1 MKANTVPKTIIQAR
15 QKKLALAIALAIASS
30 SASLS
35 SLAADPADQKTVVTA
50 TTAATQ
56 ENDLLTLYRQAAL
69 SDPVFNSAK
78 YNYIAGKEKL
88 WQGFSVLTPQV
99 VATGSETKN
108 NTVAKKDSDPYGTS
122 HLKNRGWTIRLTQ
135 LLS

>member
-1 MKANTVPKTIIQAR
+1 MKANTVPKTIIQAK

-30 SASLS
+30 SASFS
-35 SLAADPADQKTVVTA
+35 SLAADPADQKTAVTA

-78 YNYIAGKEKL
+78 YN
-88 WQGFSVLTPQV
+88 
-99 VATGSETKN
+99 
-108 NTVAKKDSDPYGTS
+108 
-122 HLKNRGWTIRLTQ
+122 
-135 LLS
+135 

>member
-1 MKANTVPKTIIQAR
+1 MRFMKANTVPKTIIQAK

-35 SLAADPADQKTVVTA
+35 SLAADPTDQKTVVTA

-78 YNYIAGKEKL
+78 YDYIAGKEKL
-88 WQGFSVLTPQV
+88 WQDT
-99 VATGSETKN
+99 
-108 NTVAKKDSDPYGTS
+108 
-122 HLKNRGWTIRLTQ
+122 R
-135 LLS
+135 